1 MNDLPNTYTHQ
12 IITVPLQANVMRLQ
26 LNQLFNFYSF
36 SYYFTF
42 VSPSHTF

>member
-12 IITVPLQANVMRLQ
+12 IITGLLQANVMWLQ

-36 SYYFTF
+36 GCYFTF
-42 VSPSHTF
+42 VSPSHSF